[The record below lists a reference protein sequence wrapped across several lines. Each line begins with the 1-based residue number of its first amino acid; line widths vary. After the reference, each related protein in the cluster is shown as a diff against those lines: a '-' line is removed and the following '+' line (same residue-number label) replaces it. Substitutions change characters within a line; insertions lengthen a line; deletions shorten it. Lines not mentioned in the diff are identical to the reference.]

1 MMLLWF
7 IFSLLMLFVSSYFLT
22 SVCCG
27 KSNQPASFSGV
38 LYFVL
43 IVFAQIVLTFEILS
57 IFNSIKPSGV
67 LIVNVL
73 AIAASYFVWKKFEKP
88 LFKPDF
94 SVVKNEIL
102 EAIKSDRW
110 LMIAAIGLLC
120 FIAISLFMVVIMP
133 VNSYDA
139 LAYHL
144 ARVPF
149 WVVNHNLNHFVYSDV
164 RANVM
169 PINSELL
176 YTYVFVFFKSDI
188 MLTMFS
194 FISYVVSVFAI
205 FAFLKELEIPINKI
219 LWSIII
225 FSSFAS
231 VILETSGIETDIM
244 IGALCLAMMYLFL
257 KGVKTD
263 NKVELYFASLAYALA
278 IGTKTP
284 AIMAF
289 PSVLLY
295 MAVISYLYKGKKWLE
310 PLICFFKYFAAN
322 FIFFASF
329 YYILNFI
336 DFYHPLGT
344 ENVMQEHKLQGGVPA
359 AFANFIRFI
368 FALFDFTGFSY
379 SEYLTR
385 TIVGIQHRIFDFFKL
400 PYDLG
405 VLFKPEYEVNNS
417 IMEVYSG
424 LGILGFLLFVPALF
438 ISGLNT
444 FKEKFSINS
453 KIFLTLTVMFIIN
466 IIILSFA
473 LGYMPFSIRF
483 LSYFAMMSSPLLC
496 ITYIKSNKNI
506 FKWIVMFYVLSYFLV
521 ISTHIEARPLFLRMK
536 TLRESQNLNVFKDK
550 LQCSETFYISEPM
563 LECQVREYIKAK
575 PKTFKTA
582 VFSKMMFRGY
592 ILKCLEFKGYKVD
605 FLVFEDYDKI
615 DLSKYD
621 LIVVNKSYQ
630 FFDYIRNYKERVK
643 SIIKTPAG
651 IQLTQKHS
659 AECFYLDNK
668 SDFLYYGSE
677 NLPAKGVCYV
687 PYKDFGKKGFELV
700 KEFNVDY
707 GPFAKNPDNPIQIFE
722 KKAL

>member
-1 MMLLWF
+1 MMLICF

-22 SVCCG
+22 SVCLN
-27 KSNQPASFSGV
+27 KSNNQEPFSGV

-43 IVFAQIVLTFEILS
+43 ITFAQIVLTFELLS
-57 IFNSIKPSGV
+57 IFNAIMPAGV
-67 LIVNVL
+67 LVINI
-73 AIAASYFVWKKFEKP
+73 IALIGSYLIWKKFDKP
-88 LFKPDF
+88 IFIPNF
-94 SVVKNEIL
+94 SVVIDEIL
-102 EAIKSDRW
+102 SVIKADRW
-110 LMIAAIGLLC
+110 LMIASIGLLC
-120 FIAISLFMVVIMP
+120 FVVISLVLVVIMP

-149 WVVNHNLNHFVYSDV
+149 WVVNHSLNHFVYSDV

-176 YTYVFVFFKSDI
+176 YTYIFVFFKSDI
-188 MLTMFS
+188 MLTIFS
-194 FISYVVSVFAI
+194 FISYIISIFAI
-205 FAFLKELEIPINKI
+205 FAFLKELEIPTNKI
-219 LWSIII
+219 LWAVII

-231 VILETSGIETDIM
+231 IILETSGTETDIM

-257 KGVKTD
+257 KGVKDD
-263 NKVELYFASLAYALA
+263 NKIEIYFASLAYSLA

-289 PSVLLY
+289 PSILIYL
-295 MAVISYLYKGKKWLE
+295 AIISYLYKGKRFTE
-310 PLICFFKYFAAN
+310 PLICFFKYFTIN
-322 FIFFASF
+322 FVFFASF

-344 ENVMQEHKLQGGVPA
+344 ENVMQEHKLQGGIPA
-359 AFANFIRFI
+359 AFANFIRYI

-379 SEYLTR
+379 SEYLTGA
-385 TIVGIQHRIFDFFKL
+385 IVGIQHSIFDFFGL

-405 VLFKPEYEVNNS
+405 ILFKPEYEVNNS

-424 LGILGFLLFVPALF
+424 LGILGFLVFVPSLF
-438 ISGLNT
+438 ISIFNAIE
-444 FKEKFSINS
+444 EKFSTNS
-453 KIFLTLTVMFIIN
+453 KIFLTLNVMFLVN
-466 IIILSFA
+466 IIILSFS

-483 LSYFAMMSSPLLC
+483 ISYFAMMSSPILC
-496 ITYIKSNKNI
+496 LTYIKSNKNI

-521 ISTHIEARPLFLRMK
+521 ISTHIQARPLFLRIK
-536 TLRESQNLNVFKDK
+536 TLKESQKLNVFRDK
-550 LQCSETFYISEPM
+550 LQCSETFYISKPM
-563 LECQVREYIKAK
+563 LECQVREYIKTK

-582 VFSKMMFRGY
+582 VFSKMIFRGY

-605 FLVFEDYDKI
+605 FLVFEDYDKV

-630 FFDYIRNYKERVK
+630 LFDYIRNYKERVK
-643 SIIKTPAG
+643 GIIKTPAG

-668 SDFLYYGSE
+668 SDFLYNGSQ
-677 NLPAKGVCYV
+677 NLPAKGVCYI
-687 PYKDFGKKGFELV
+687 PYNDFGKKGFELV
-700 KEFNVDY
+700 KEFNIDY
-707 GPFAKNPDNPIQIFE
+707 GPFAKSPDNPMQIFE

>member
-1 MMLLWF
+1 MMLICF
-7 IFSLLMLFVSSYFLT
+7 IFSFLMLFVSSYFLT
-22 SVCCG
+22 SVCCV
-27 KSNQPASFSGV
+27 KPNQKDSFSGV

-57 IFNSIKPSGV
+57 IFNSIMPLGV
-67 LIVNVL
+67 LVVNFMVL
-73 AIAASYFVWKKFEKP
+73 VASYFVWQKFKKP
-88 LFKPDF
+88 LFVPDF
-94 SVVKNEIL
+94 IDTKDDIL
-102 EAIKSDRW
+102 NVIKTDRW
-110 LMIAAIGLLC
+110 LMIATIGLLC
-120 FIAISLFMVVIMP
+120 FVAISLFMVVIMP

-149 WVVNHNLNHFVYSDV
+149 WVANHNLNHFVYSDV

-176 YTYVFVFFKSDI
+176 YTYIFVFFKSDI
-188 MLTMFS
+188 MLTIFS
-194 FISYVVSVFAI
+194 FISYIVSIFVI
-205 FAFLKELEIPINKI
+205 FAFLKELEIPTNKI
-219 LWSIII
+219 LWAVII

-231 VILETSGIETDIM
+231 IVLETSGTETDIM
-244 IGALCLAMMYLFL
+244 IGALSLVMMYLFL
-257 KGVKTD
+257 KGVKDD
-263 NKVELYFASLAYALA
+263 NKTEIYFASLAYVLA
-278 IGTKTP
+278 VGTKTP

-289 PSVLLY
+289 PSILVYLGV
-295 MAVISYLYKGKKWLE
+295 MSYLYKGKRWTE
-310 PLICFFKYFAAN
+310 PLTYFLKYFIFN

-329 YYILNFI
+329 YYVLNFI
-336 DFYHPLGT
+336 DFNHPLGT
-344 ENVMQEHKLQGGVPA
+344 ENVLQEHKLQGGFLA
-359 AFANFIRFI
+359 AFANFIRYV

-379 SEYLTR
+379 SEYLTG
-385 TIVGIQHRIFDFFKL
+385 TIVGIQHGIFDFFGL

-424 LGILGFLLFVPALF
+424 LGILGFLVFVPSLF
-438 ISGLNT
+438 LSIFNV

-453 KIFLTLTVMFIIN
+453 KVFLTLTVMFLVN
-466 IIILSFA
+466 IIILSFS

-483 LSYFAMMSSPLLC
+483 VSYFAMMSSPLLC
-496 ITYIKSNKNI
+496 LTYIKSNKNI

-536 TLRESQNLNVFKDK
+536 TLKESKNLSTFRDK

-563 LECQVREYIKAK
+563 LECQVREYIKTR
-575 PKTFKTA
+575 PKTYKTA
-582 VFSKMMFRGY
+582 VFSKMIFRGY
-592 ILKCLEFKGYKVD
+592 ILKCLEFKGYKID
-605 FLVFEDYDKI
+605 FLVFEDYDKV

-630 FFDYIRNYKERVK
+630 LFDYIRKYKERVK
-643 SIIKTPAG
+643 NIIKTPAG

-668 SDFLYYGSE
+668 SDFLYNGST

-687 PYKDFGKKGFELV
+687 PYKDFNKNGFELV
-700 KEFNVDY
+700 KEFNIDY
-707 GPFAKNPDNPIQIFE
+707 GPFAKSPDNPIQIFE
-722 KKAL
+722 KKPL